1 MACQI
6 HCSTLLT
13 FNCTTRRKKWIN
25 FENCLFLLCCLYPPV
40 TFIRNPQ
47 SKKLNWRK
55 INKIYDKT
63 HLWPEKGLKGIIV
76 VIMKIEQIL
85 GYRWNFH
92 CKWDLCKKTALKW
105 HAECTLHRKEGI
117 LKNGQDAKT
126 FFKFGFFSWN
136 YIFLLCKLVYIFASS
151 SVSVD
156 LTYFCIYASTS
167 VYLCICVFVY
177 LCI

>member
-55 INKIYDKT
+55 INKIHDKT

-92 CKWDLCKKTALKW
+92 CKWDLCKKKNSFKVTCWVHTAQKRRYLEKWSRCKNIFQIRLFFLK
-105 HAECTLHRKEGI
+105 LH
-117 LKNGQDAKT
+117 L
-126 FFKFGFFSWN
+126 
-136 YIFLLCKLVYIFASS
+136 SS
-151 SVSVD
+151 LQISVH
-156 LTYFCIYASTS
+156 
-167 VYLCICVFVY
+167 LCI
-177 LCI
+177 